1 MAKKKNQPTR
11 TKLEEINDS
20 LSGIEQRLEKHK
32 KIIYWVVGGLLAI
45 ALCIWG
51 YSKFIYGP
59 NVEKAKTEIAKAD
72 QLILKQTGAT
82 KQDSTQ
88 ALQIYQK
95 VAKNYSNKVGNRAKL
110 SAGAILYAQGKY
122 AEAQKYLEEYSPKG
136 EIVGPVSQML
146 LGDTYVNQSV
156 TETKVSNQQLM
167 DKAIDA
173 YDKAIK
179 KAKDNKELAPMCMLK
194 KANALFFNG
203 KYDEAI
209 AIYHDIE
216 NNFWGPNSMS
226 MEIERA
232 KAKQGK

>member
-20 LSGIEQRLEKHK
+20 LSGFEQKLEKHK
-32 KIIYWVVGGLLAI
+32 KIIYWVVGGLLAL

-51 YSKFIYGP
+51 YSKFIYAP

-72 QLILKQTGAT
+72 QLLLKQGVTP
-82 KQDSTQ
+82 QDSAQ

-122 AEAQKYLEEYSPKG
+122 ADAQKYLEDYSPKG
-136 EIVGPVSQML
+136 QLVGPVSQLL
-146 LGDTYVNQSV
+146 LGDTYVNQDQW
-156 TETKVSNQQLM
+156 E
-167 DKAIDA
+167 KAIDA

-179 KAKDNKELAPMCMLK
+179 KAEDNKDLAAICLLK
-194 KANALFFNG
+194 KANVLYYKG
-203 KYDEAI
+203 KCDEAI
-209 AIYHDIE
+209 KIYE
-216 NNFWGPNSMS
+216 EMEAKYTGPGSMS
-226 MEIERA
+226 VEIERA